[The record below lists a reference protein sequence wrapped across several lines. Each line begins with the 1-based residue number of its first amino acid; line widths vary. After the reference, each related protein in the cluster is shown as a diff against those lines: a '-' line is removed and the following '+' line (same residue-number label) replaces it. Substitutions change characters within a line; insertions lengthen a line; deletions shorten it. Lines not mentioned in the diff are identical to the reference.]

1 MSKTN
6 KKEQDNETSKASYGF
21 MLEEKKKG
29 IKVIDV
35 PFFFKKTIEMNG
47 TYINDYYAEELA
59 LETNLKDMT
68 SDTMKVLLG
77 IFTEIN
83 EKKYEYEKYLKDK
96 YGKEIN
102 VLQLI
107 LNKREITLSYEEMCR
122 YMGKKYTRRNK
133 YKLVNKIDEIADGF
147 FNFNAKVNGKKVKCS
162 IHLCNY
168 VVNDES
174 RNVLAISLSDFLIF
188 SALNESVRIQLTKK
202 ILSARNIGLINL
214 GIYLVSFRYND
225 RQRIM
230 YNQNNVVGIRTIFDK
245 YYMCFDNKE
254 EKMDNLKKMS
264 KSNFMLTLKRIIT
277 SVLKSY
283 DDDATFKID
292 TKGYR
297 NIGQI
302 IDRGVVEINLPVF
315 NERVEYNKMRNKVI
329 ENSEHDEHSNSEEL
343 PFEK

>member
-1 MSKTN
+1 MCKTN
-6 KKEQDNETSKASYGF
+6 KKEQSSETSKASYGF

-29 IKVIDV
+29 IEVVDV

-47 TYINDYYAEELA
+47 TYIDNYGEDGLS
-59 LETNLKDMT
+59 LETNLKGMT
-68 SDTMKVLLG
+68 NDTMKVLLG
-77 IFTEIN
+77 IFRGIN
-83 EKKYEYEKYLKDK
+83 ERKWEYEKYIADK

-102 VLQLI
+102 VLKLI
-107 LNKREITLSYEEMCR
+107 LNTREIALSYEEMCKC
-122 YMGKKYTRRNK
+122 MMKKYTKDNK
-133 YKLVNKIDEIADGF
+133 RELVDKVDEIADGF
-147 FNFNAKVNGKKVKCS
+147 FNFNAKLNGKRIKCN

-168 VVNDES
+168 VINDEDTK
-174 RNVLAISLSDFLIF
+174 LLIISLSDFLIF

-202 ILSARNIGLINL
+202 IMSARNVGLINL

-230 YNQNNVVGIRTIFDK
+230 YNQNNVVGIKTIFDK

-283 DDDATFKID
+283 DDDASFKID
-292 TKGYR
+292 TKGYK
-297 NIGQI
+297 NISQI
-302 IDRGVVEINLPVF
+302 MDRGVVEINLPVF
-315 NERVEYNKMRNKVI
+315 NKRVEYNKTKISEI
-329 ENSEHDEHSNSEEL
+329 EEQDNEMKEDTL
-343 PFEK
+343 LK